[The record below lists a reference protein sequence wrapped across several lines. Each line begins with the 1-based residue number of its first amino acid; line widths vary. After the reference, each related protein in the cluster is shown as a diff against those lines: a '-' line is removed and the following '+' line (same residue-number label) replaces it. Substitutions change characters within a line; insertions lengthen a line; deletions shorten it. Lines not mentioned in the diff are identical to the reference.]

1 MNIIEW
7 NDRYLV
13 GDRGVDDQH
22 KELFRIINE
31 GLSLATGSGY
41 SKNDQNAKLR
51 DILEFLQNYVVNHF
65 SYEEKLQKRLV
76 AKGYGDH
83 PAHVQLHKDFTKD
96 FLSLKDD
103 FEKGG
108 VTTAWA
114 VKYQRVV
121 AQWLPQHIS
130 RVDQKMSLFLD
141 GKDAKEVAISPFH
154 GGSQAQ
160 VATSSNGSITAGSRW
175 LLTLK
180 FQAFTLAA
188 LAIFGFAGIHF
199 LAHQLTIS
207 ILTKEKTLVEVM
219 AKKAGNNLEG
229 LVQSLPPDAFDKKKA
244 GVVADV
250 AISQAQTEDGGDI
263 HEATQ
268 ADVENLLNRALILTI
283 VILLAIIYVGFYWMV
298 AKPNAVMLAHL
309 KELADGD
316 GDLTRTVPELG
327 TLAKLGK
334 DEISLMAATTN
345 RFIEKTRDSIANA
358 QAAFAKS
365 DGTIQTIKERALNS
379 ESTTAKQASSV
390 EALAA
395 SMEEL
400 SATSHSIR
408 NLAQTNSAENQKVS
422 EATRLGFDACIH
434 AREAAQ
440 KSSQKVE
447 DIVEALTTIK
457 SIAEATSRL
466 SLNANIEAARAG
478 EHGKGFA
485 VVANEIRELAQQVA
499 KSVKIIEGNIN
510 DAKNA
515 TEENN
520 AQIEKLEIVLRE
532 VAEKI
537 ASVAQNNA
545 ALANNVNAQASSIDN
560 NGDDVTTLA
569 GVSVEITNLNRKIVD
584 VIEEMSENIG
594 EANNQLNY
602 FKV

>member
-1 MNIIEW
+1 
-7 NDRYLV
+7 
-13 GDRGVDDQH
+13 
-22 KELFRIINE
+22 
-31 GLSLATGSGY
+31 
-41 SKNDQNAKLR
+41 
-51 DILEFLQNYVVNHF
+51 
-65 SYEEKLQKRLV
+65 
-76 AKGYGDH
+76 
-83 PAHVQLHKDFTKD
+83 
-96 FLSLKDD
+96 
-103 FEKGG
+103 
-108 VTTAWA
+108 
-114 VKYQRVV
+114 
-121 AQWLPQHIS
+121 
-130 RVDQKMSLFLD
+130 
-141 GKDAKEVAISPFH
+141 
-154 GGSQAQ
+154 
-160 VATSSNGSITAGSRW
+160 
-175 LLTLK
+175 
-180 FQAFTLAA
+180 
-188 LAIFGFAGIHF
+188 
-199 LAHQLTIS
+199 
-207 ILTKEKTLVEVM
+207 
-219 AKKAGNNLEG
+219 
-229 LVQSLPPDAFDKKKA
+229 
-244 GVVADV
+244 
-250 AISQAQTEDGGDI
+250 
-263 HEATQ
+263 
-268 ADVENLLNRALILTI
+268 
-283 VILLAIIYVGFYWMV
+283 
-298 AKPNAVMLAHL
+298 
-309 KELADGD
+309 
-316 GDLTRTVPELG
+316 
-327 TLAKLGK
+327 
-334 DEISLMAATTN
+334 
-345 RFIEKTRDSIANA
+345 
-358 QAAFAKS
+358 
-365 DGTIQTIKERALNS
+365 
-379 ESTTAKQASSV
+379 
-390 EALAA
+390 
-395 SMEEL
+395 
-400 SATSHSIR
+400 
-408 NLAQTNSAENQKVS
+408 NSAENQKVS